1 MTMLGKFLAAKEPL
15 FDHALLQ
22 LEERTGKKGVDAA
35 LAAEITM
42 SVADRAKQLG
52 LDLDISGPGLHQELM
67 KRVQA
72 DDERLAGALGGTD
85 PTNLRTMVPLI
96 MQKID
101 TLDLPRRGF
110 FIKEEVGKK
119 MLAQKPPQQI
129 LARLGYK
136 SVEDMLAHED
146 LVEIYVGLRFAE
158 SSEWLNDFNTSY
170 VRLKAEDF
178 EERDIKV
185 VRFDA
190 EKWGDVAEKFVTK
203 KLHNITHSKEMGAIA
218 IMPTGDRFMPGV
230 TLKVMPL
237 ILHYY
242 NEVRLYSLFFKLMS
256 SKSNFGQIVATT
268 LIADTPKA
276 TLIKGTQIHWR
287 VIQRY
292 FGKLKN
298 ESHPEIFEPHVQP
311 EDLHW
316 RKAESLLYE
325 IDPKLKFWEDLDYVG
340 AMKGEDIIS
349 FNLMDVSLSY
359 SNQLA
364 YEDRYIYHFRESL
377 WNEIFAR
384 YMGQKNLEQQVL
396 ERLNNDFIAPSELK
410 VL

>member
-15 FDHALLQ
+15 FEHALMQ
-22 LEERTGKKGVDAA
+22 LEERTGKSGVDAA

-42 SVADRAKQLG
+42 NVADRIKQLG
-52 LDLDISGPGLHQELM
+52 LDQNISGPGLHQELV
-67 KRVQA
+67 KRVQV
-72 DDERLAGALGGTD
+72 DDERLAKALGGSD
-85 PTNLRTMVPLI
+85 PTNLRTMVPQIL
-96 MQKID
+96 QKIE

-110 FIKEEVGKK
+110 FIKHDVAKQ
-119 MLAQKPPQQI
+119 MLSHKPPQQI
-129 LARLGYK
+129 LARLGYN

-146 LVEIYVGLRFAE
+146 VTEIYVGLRFAE
-158 SSEWLNDFNTSY
+158 DSKWLNDYNTQY
-170 VRLKAEDF
+170 ARLKAEDF
-178 EERDIKV
+178 EERDIQV

-190 EKWGDVAEKFVTK
+190 EKWGDIAEKFVAK

-242 NEVRLYSLFFKLMS
+242 NEVRLYSLFFKLMRT
-256 SKSNFGQIVATT
+256 KVNFGQIVATT
-268 LIADTPKA
+268 LIADTPNA
-276 TLIKGTQIHWR
+276 DIMKGTKIHWR

-316 RKAESLLYE
+316 RKAEEILYE
-325 IDPKLKFWEDLDYVG
+325 LDPQLKFWQDLDYV
-340 AMKGEDIIS
+340 AALKGEDIIS

-359 SNQLA
+359 SNQLS

-396 ERLNNDFIAPSELK
+396 ERLNNDFIAPEKLK
-410 VL
+410 V